1 MRAVREDRGAPNM
14 VVWMLRLS
22 SDQRRHRRAEGG
34 VMNILVDKEELTLL
48 RDENAAL
55 RAIVA
60 RVEDVEGIRV
70 YIKNERCLGDI
81 DDPFISYQE
90 AKISKGK
97 LCEIIAKS
105 IRTWLKEG

>member
-1 MRAVREDRGAPNM
+1 
-14 VVWMLRLS
+14 
-22 SDQRRHRRAEGG
+22 
-34 VMNILVDKEELTLL
+34 VD
-48 RDENAAL
+48 
-55 RAIVA
+55 
-60 RVEDVEGIRV
+60 DVEGIRV
-70 YIKNERCLGDI
+70 YIKNERCPGDI